1 MMGKLFFNMT
11 NTQILD
17 CTLRDGGY
25 INDFQFGEYGI
36 RKIISQLTNAGIDII
51 ECGFLEDGEYDS
63 NASVFNTVEQI
74 ANFIP
79 KDRKKTMYVAM
90 ACYGEYDISQLS
102 PYDGKSIDGIRVT
115 FHYNEVAPALEY
127 CQEIMDKGYK
137 VFVQPVGTTSY
148 TDEQLLDLIHKV
160 NELQPYAFYLVDTLG
175 LMHKNDVIRFFY
187 LIDHNLSKTINMGF
201 HSHNNLQLSYSNC
214 QALASVESDRTIS
227 LDSSVYGMGRGAGN
241 LNTEL
246 IASYLNEY
254 QSRRYEVEPIL
265 EVVDEFILK
274 IKAEHEWGYSVPYYL
289 AAINGC
295 HPTYAS
301 YLSGK
306 QTLTVR
312 NIATILRM
320 IEPEKRSLFN
330 KALAE
335 EKYVEFQ
342 SNEINDDATIATLKA
357 SIAGRNV
364 LVIAPGPSLV
374 ENKENIIKF
383 AKEKNCVVISATFVP
398 DFIDTDYVFLSN
410 LKRYN
415 TTFNPTQ
422 KAINLIHTSNIKVE
436 ETEKMVVNYS
446 SLLNEEDVIRDN
458 TSAMLFNLL
467 MRLEPT
473 TVYLA
478 GLDGYQLNGNN
489 YYLNRLNLQNGDYY
503 KELNEAMTSKVNAV
517 RQSLSLEFV
526 TPSLYNVQ

>member
-74 ANFIP
+74 ASFIP
-79 KDRKKTMYVAM
+79 EDRKKTMYVAM
-90 ACYGEYDISQLS
+90 ACYGEYNISQLS

-115 FHYNEVAPALEY
+115 FHYNEVEDALEY
-127 CQEIMDKGYK
+127 CRNIMAKGYK

-148 TDEQLLDLIHKV
+148 TDEQLLNLIYKV
-160 NELQPYAFYLVDTLG
+160 NDLQPYAFYLVDTLG

-214 QALASVESDRTIS
+214 QALASVESNRTIS

-246 IASYLNEY
+246 IANYLNDH
-254 QSRRYEVEPIL
+254 QNRRYEVEPIL

-295 HPTYAS
+295 HPNYAS
-301 YLSGK
+301 HLSSK

-312 NIATILRM
+312 NIATILKM

-335 EKYVEFQ
+335 EKYLEFQ
-342 SNEINDDATIATLKA
+342 SNEINDHETVSSLK
-357 SIAGRNV
+357 SIIEGRNV
-364 LVIAPGPSLV
+364 MILAPGPSLT
-374 ENKENIIKF
+374 ENQDAIKNLIS
-383 AKEKNCVVISATFVP
+383 EKNCVVIAVSFVP
-398 DFIDTDYVFLSN
+398 DFIETDYVFLSN

-415 TTFNPTQ
+415 TTFNPAH
-422 KAINLIHTSNIKVE
+422 KRINLIHTSNIKVE
-436 ETEKMVVNYS
+436 EAPKMVVNYS

-458 TSAMLFNLL
+458 TSAMLLNLL
-467 MRLEPT
+467 IHLKPAI
-473 TVYLA
+473 VFLA
-478 GLDGYQLNGNN
+478 GLDGYKQNGNN

-503 KELNEAMTSKVNAV
+503 KELNEAMATKVKTIS
-517 RQSLSLEFV
+517 QTLSIVFV
-526 TPSLYNVQ
+526 TPSLYSE

>member
-1 MMGKLFFNMT
+1 MT

>member
-63 NASVFNTVEQI
+63 NTSVFNTVEQI
-74 ANFIP
+74 ANFLP
-79 KDRKKTMYVAM
+79 EDRKSTMYVAM
-90 ACYGEYDISQLS
+90 ACYGEYDITQLS
-102 PYDGKSIDGIRVT
+102 AYDGKSVDGIRVT
-115 FHYNEVAPALEY
+115 FHYNEVEDALEY
-127 CQEIMDKGYK
+127 CRQIMAKGYK

-148 TDEQLLDLIHKV
+148 TDEQLLELIHKV
-160 NELQPYAFYLVDTLG
+160 NDLQPYAFYLVDTLG

-246 IASYLNEY
+246 IANYLNEH
-254 QSRRYEVEPIL
+254 QTRRYEVEPIL

-330 KALAE
+330 KAIAE
-335 EKYVEFQ
+335 EKYLEFQ
-342 SNEINDDATIATLKA
+342 SNEINDESTIEQLKSA
-357 SIAGRNV
+357 ITGHNV
-364 LVIAPGPSLV
+364 LVIAPGPSLAT
-374 ENKENIIKF
+374 NQKAIQQI
-383 AKEKNCVVISATFVP
+383 AKEKNCVIIAATFVP
-398 DFIDTDYVFLSN
+398 DFIETDYVFLSN

-415 TTFNPTQ
+415 TTFNPTHKQ
-422 KAINLIHTSNIKVE
+422 INLIHTSNIKVE

-446 SLLNEEDVIRDN
+446 TLLNEEDVIRDN

-467 MRLEPT
+467 MRLNPA
-473 TVYLA
+473 TVFLA

-503 KELNEAMTSKVNAV
+503 KELNEAMTNKVKTV
-517 RQSLSLEFV
+517 SQTLSIEFV
-526 TPSLYNVQ
+526 TPSLYNA